1 MLKIPALYF
10 VTYIVFFIQQK
21 KTIWKHKKK
30 KKNFKER
37 KVFKYLRDTISTAF
51 PNIILVVYMT
61 FRGWQYIF
69 EFLFVTLNEYLKV
82 HS

>member
-10 VTYIVFFIQQK
+10 VTYIVFFIQQTKRSENIK
-21 KTIWKHKKK
+21 KIIF
-30 KKNFKER
+30 FKER
-37 KVFKYLRDTISTAF
+37 KVFKYLRDTVLTAF
-51 PNIILVVYMT
+51 PNNILVIYMT
-61 FRGWQYIF
+61 FREWQYIF